1 MTDVLLIQPPIR
13 DFYLTAKRT
22 LPYGLASMAAVLVKD
37 GFRVEILDAL
47 CASRSRAL
55 SWPAEM
61 NPLQRYY
68 GRPDQSP
75 FALFHRYRHYGYSL
89 NEIGRRARDSG
100 AFLVGISSLFSAY
113 AAEALA
119 VADTVRSFHPAAKIV
134 MGGHHPTAMPE
145 LVMASAAVDYV
156 LRGDGEASIVH
167 LARSLRDGQGLD
179 HVPGLVRRKGPAG
192 LEVRPPAR
200 LSDVN
205 ALPLPEIEL
214 FAAPRYRRY
223 GRACTVV
230 VTARG
235 CPLACSYCCMRRSAY
250 PGCRRSVDSVIAE
263 IDQAVHRHGVG
274 FIDFEDENLSLDRNW
289 FLQLLQA
296 IRTRFSDHDLELR
309 AMNGLYPASLD
320 AQLVAA
326 MAAAGFRS
334 LNLSLGSS
342 DPEQLKR
349 FRRPDLRRAFDQ
361 ALMLAEKHHLQA
373 VGYVIAAA
381 PDQQAQSSVRD
392 LLYLAERRVLAGLSI
407 FYPAPGSPDY
417 ERCRR
422 LGILPQSLSRLRASS
437 LPIEHITSRTEAV
450 TLLRLSRILNY
461 LKALLDRGVGIPT
474 PAAPP
479 ELPMLDPA
487 DRDAAGIE
495 LLRWFLYDGAVRGLA
510 PNGEVYLHTTDPHLT
525 RAFLEG
531 LKEIQIRGCL

>member
-22 LPYGLASMAAVLVKD
+22 LPYGLASMAAVLVQN

-47 CASRSRAL
+47 RASRSRDL
-55 SWPAEM
+55 PWPAEM

-113 AAEALA
+113 AAEAVA
-119 VADTVRSFHPAAKIV
+119 VAETVRSFHPAATIV

-145 LVMASAAVDYV
+145 SVMESAAVDYV

-179 HVPGLVRRKGPAG
+179 NVPGLVRRKGHAV

-205 ALPLPEIEL
+205 ALPLPEIEHV
-214 FAAPRYRRY
+214 AAPRYRRR
-223 GRACTVV
+223 GRASTVI

-235 CPLACSYCCMRRSAY
+235 CPLTCSYCCMRRSAF

-289 FLQLLQA
+289 FLQLLRE
-296 IRTRFSDHDLELR
+296 IRTRFSAHDLELR
-309 AMNGLYPASLD
+309 AMNGLYPAGLD
-320 AQLVAA
+320 SELVAA

-349 FRRPDLRRAFDQ
+349 FRRPDLRREFDR
-361 ALMLAEKHHLQA
+361 ALVLAEKHELQA

-417 ERCRR
+417 DRCRQ

-437 LPIEHITSRTEAV
+437 LPIEHTTSRTEAV
-450 TLLRLSRILNY
+450 TLLRFSRILNY
-461 LKALLDRGVGIPT
+461 MKALLDRGVGIP
-474 PAAPP
+474 APSAP
-479 ELPMLDPA
+479 SDAPRLNPA

-495 LLRWFLYDGAVRGLA
+495 LLRWFLYDGVVRGLA
-510 PNGEVYLHTTDPHLT
+510 PDGEVYLHTTAPHLT

-531 LKEIQIRGCL
+531 LKEIQIRGCR